1 MVLILYFSNAIEEV
15 GLDEEKVIQGK

>member
-15 GLDEEKVIQGK
+15 RLDEEKVIQAK